1 MDDKS
6 GRFYGPIKGV
16 GSRRDGSSALG
27 FGSARLKAKVGL
39 AVAQRGDGTDRRSS
53 VERLEGKM
61 NGRQIPFCV
70 GDVGW
75 VGLD

>member
-27 FGSARLKAKVGL
+27 FGSARLGSKQKWGWPWHSEEMG
-39 AVAQRGDGTDRRSS
+39 RTGDL
-53 VERLEGKM
+53 V
-61 NGRQIPFCV
+61 
-70 GDVGW
+70 
-75 VGLD
+75 